1 MAETLGGAWLAND
14 GSVEGQK
21 FWFEHGEVLTD
32 IQKRIQSAFKE
43 HDGQSILL
51 WDAALRGIIAGI
63 ADGLSSCEIRVEE
76 DS

>member
-1 MAETLGGAWLAND
+1 MAETIGGAWPLNN

-32 IQKRIQSAFKE
+32 IQRRIHSAFTE
-43 HDGQSILL
+43 HDGQSILF

-63 ADGLSSCEIRVEE
+63 ADGLSQNGIRI
-76 DS
+76 